1 MLLKTPPQNMIYY
14 NYLGRFILIVLNFIW
29 ITVFNRYFE
38 KSIYVDQFENNDYSL
53 KKNGRDV
60 EPWPN
65 QAIHL
70 FEKKPS
76 KLSNEFL
83 IKIEKDYMN
92 SSSLLLNQ
100 ERFEDSEWW
109 KSCRQEFNNIFC
121 KR

>member
-70 FEKKPS
+70 FEK
-76 KLSNEFL
+76 
-83 IKIEKDYMN
+83 
-92 SSSLLLNQ
+92 NQ
-100 ERFEDSEWW
+100 V
-109 KSCRQEFNNIFC
+109 N
-121 KR
+121 